1 MKEALMAERD
11 GIATPRGPIVIRQAE
26 PADLDAV
33 VAIWE
38 EANAWLRSRGIEP
51 GEPPR
56 PLREIFADRIH
67 SGSVYLALL
76 NGQPAGTLML
86 QWEDDA
92 SWPGAHDDAVTL
104 HGFAVARA
112 AAGIGRD
119 LLRWVERQ
127 TPTRGRQYIRLECSR
142 DNPVLRAYYERA
154 GFVYI
159 GDAARTHDPLAR
171 YEKFVGDVSSRP

>member
-1 MKEALMAERD
+1 MD
-11 GIATPRGPIVIRQAE
+11 QPVTIATERGAVVIREAGE
-26 PADLDAV
+26 ADLDAV

-38 EANAWLRSRGIEP
+38 EANAWMRARGIEP

-56 PLREIFADRIH
+56 PLREIFADRNAK
-67 SGSVYLALL
+67 GTRYLALL

-86 QWEDDA
+86 QWEDEA

-119 LLRWVERQ
+119 LLRWVEWQ
-127 TPTRGRQYIRLECSR
+127 TLHHGRHYVRLECSR
-142 DNPVLRAYYERA
+142 DNPALRVYYERA

-171 YEKFVGDVSSRP
+171 YEKSVGDVAARP